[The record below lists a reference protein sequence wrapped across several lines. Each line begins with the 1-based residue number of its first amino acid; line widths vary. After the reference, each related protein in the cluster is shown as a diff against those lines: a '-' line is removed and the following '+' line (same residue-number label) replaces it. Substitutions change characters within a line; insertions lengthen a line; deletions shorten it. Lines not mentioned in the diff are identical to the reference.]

1 MMWLVDLSIRRAVFA
16 VMIIASLVGLGYMS
30 MGRLGV
36 DLFPDVEFPY
46 VNVTATLDG
55 ASPETVESEITD
67 ILEEYINTI
76 DGIETLQSFSS
87 EGRSQILI
95 EFDLRSDAREKVQD
109 VRDKV
114 QLARAELPPDM
125 DPPIVDKVDPD
136 AAPIISVMIAGDLPI
151 ADLTAFADDVAKE
164 RLQRIDGVGSVSMV
178 GGRERDVRIWL
189 DNERLRAFGVTADDV
204 RQAIQSEHAEL
215 PGGRLENA
223 AGTKEFGVKTVA
235 EVASA
240 DGFAELPVAYRE
252 NGVTIRISD
261 IARVEDGLEDE
272 RSAALLNGRR
282 GISLDIRKQSGR
294 NTVEVARNV
303 KEATERLRKIAPA
316 GVTVIATRD
325 VSKFIESSIE
335 DVTHDVAIAIGLVIA
350 VTFTFL
356 LNVRATLT
364 VAAAIPTSL
373 VATFFGFYLLGF
385 TINVLTLLALTV
397 AIGLLVDD
405 AIVVV
410 EAIMKELE
418 EGKPPLQAAREG
430 TRKVGLAVF
439 AGTAAT
445 LAVFVPI
452 AFMDGIVGRFF
463 YQYGLA
469 IVFSVSVSLLV
480 ALTLTPMLASRF
492 LRSGRVFFV
501 FRPLDAFWDG
511 VERVY
516 ASIVTLAVRFRLIV
530 MLIAV
535 SSVFGGAWYAAQV
548 PSGFTSRADR
558 SEFQG
563 SIELPLGT
571 GIAAALRTAQE
582 ADQGLRKIDHIEDV
596 FLSIGSGSQTDV
608 HIIELYASLTPKQER
623 SKGQFEIMDE
633 AREAIRGAAPDAV
646 KVSVLEVPW
655 VSGTTSGSSD
665 LDLLLKGSDLVSLS
679 QYADRLVRE
688 MRSRSAFADVRTSF
702 ESGRPEA
709 QILFDRR
716 RAGDQGVSARSLAS
730 TARIALGGVDVG
742 TFEEDGKRYDIRL
755 RLEEDQRESVRDF
768 DRIQVRG
775 ADGRLV
781 DIGAVSQV
789 QFASG
794 PSQIDRSDRARK
806 ISVLGSSA
814 TGVSLGEAT
823 DELLAVLDAHPP
835 PQGIVYSMGGM
846 AERMQETA
854 GAIGFA
860 LALALLALYMVL
872 ASQFNSFVQ
881 PLVIMVTAPLSF
893 SGAFAG
899 LYYFGLES
907 SLFAQI
913 GLIGLMGIVMKN
925 GILLV
930 DRANQLT
937 EDGMSPRAAIL
948 QACPERLR
956 PVLMTAFSAIFGMMP
971 VAFATSDGAEWRNA
985 LGALLIGGLTSSTL
999 LTLIVVPA
1007 FFMMLSDVA
1016 SILAR
1021 LRSRL
1026 LWPFNRLNRKD
1037 GEDSQMT
1044 AFATGDE
1051 EHVPTA
1057 SHT

>member
-1 MMWLVDLSIRRAVFA
+1 MMWLVDISIRRAVFA
-16 VMIIASLVGLGYMS
+16 VMLIASLVGLGLMS

-55 ASPETVESEITD
+55 ASAETMESEVTD

-87 EGRSQILI
+87 EGRAQILI
-95 EFDLRSDAREKVQD
+95 EFNLSSNAREKVQD

-114 QLARAELPPDM
+114 QVALAELPADM

-151 ADLTAFADDVAKE
+151 AELTAFADDVAKE
-164 RLQRIDGVGSVSMV
+164 RLQRLDGVGAVKLV
-178 GGRERDVRIWL
+178 GGRERAVRIWL

-204 RQAIQSEHAEL
+204 RRAIQSEHAKL
-215 PGGRLENA
+215 PGGRMETDA
-223 AGTKEFGVKTVA
+223 RTREFGVKTVA
-235 EVASA
+235 EVTLAN
-240 DGFAELPVAYRE
+240 GFADLPVAYRE

-261 IARVEDGLEDE
+261 VARVEDGLEDE
-272 RSAALLNGRR
+272 RSAAFLNGRR
-282 GISLDIRKQSGR
+282 GISLDIRKQSGQ
-294 NTVEVARNV
+294 NTVEVSHKV
-303 KEATERLRKIAPA
+303 KAAAEDLRALAPA
-316 GVTVIATRD
+316 GVTIVATRD

-335 DVTHDVAIAIGLVIA
+335 DVTHDVVIAIGLVVA
-350 VTFTFL
+350 VTFVFL
-356 LNVRATLT
+356 LNFRATII
-364 VAAAIPTSL
+364 VALAIPTSL

-385 TINVLTLLALTV
+385 SINVLTLLALTV

-405 AIVVV
+405 AIVVI

-418 EGKPPLQAAREG
+418 EGKPPLEAALDG
-430 TRKVGLAVF
+430 TRKVGLAVV

-463 YQYGLA
+463 FQYGLT

-480 ALTLTPMLASRF
+480 ALTLTPMLASRI
-492 LRSGRVFFV
+492 LTSSGVSPV
-501 FRPLDAFWDG
+501 FRPLEAFWDSTD
-511 VERVY
+511 RAY
-516 ASIVTLAVRFRLIV
+516 AGLVKLAVRFRIV
-530 MLIAV
+530 VILIACA
-535 SSVFGGAWYAAQV
+535 SVFAGAWYAARV

-571 GIAAALRTAQE
+571 GVVSALDAAQKIDAE
-582 ADQGLRKIDHIEDV
+582 LRKIEHVEEV
-596 FLSIGSGSQTDV
+596 FVSIGAGAQADARV
-608 HIIELYASLTPKQER
+608 IDLYASLTPKQER
-623 SKGQFEIMDE
+623 QTGQFEIMDQ
-633 AREAIRGAAPDAV
+633 ARKAIRIASPEAV
-646 KVSVLEVPW
+646 KISVLEVPW

-665 LDLLLKGSDLVSLS
+665 IDLLLKGSDLNSLA
-679 QYADRLVRE
+679 QYGDHLVRE
-688 MRSRSAFADVRTSF
+688 MRARPDFADVRTSF

-709 QILFDRR
+709 QILFDRT
-716 RAGDQGVSARSLAS
+716 RAGDQGVSARALAD
-730 TARIALGGVDVG
+730 TARIALGGLDAG
-742 TFEEDGKRYDIRL
+742 TFEEGGKRYDVRL

-781 DIGAVSQV
+781 DIGAVSRV
-789 QFASG
+789 EFASG

-806 ISVLGSSA
+806 ISVLASSA

-823 DELLAVLDAHPP
+823 TTLIKVLEVNPP
-835 PQGIVYSMGGM
+835 PAGITYSVGGM
-846 AERMQETA
+846 SERMQETA

-860 LALALLALYMVL
+860 LLLALLALYMVL

-881 PLVIMVTAPLSF
+881 PLLIMVTAPLSF

-930 DRANQLT
+930 DRANQLIAEGMT
-937 EDGMSPRAAIL
+937 ERNAIL

-956 PVLMTAFSAIFGMMP
+956 PVLMTAFSAIFGMVP
-971 VAFATSDGAEWRNA
+971 VALATSDGAEWRNA
-985 LGALLIGGLTSSTL
+985 LGALLIGGLTSSTI
-999 LTLIVVPA
+999 LTLVVIPA
-1007 FFMMLSDVA
+1007 VFMIPSDVA
-1016 SILAR
+1016 NVVRKLTRLFLWPLTR
-1021 LRSRL
+1021 LRR
-1026 LWPFNRLNRKD
+1026 
-1037 GEDSQMT
+1037 GEDAARSAALT
-1044 AFATGDE
+1044 GGATED
-1051 EHVPTA
+1051 VI
-1057 SHT
+1057 

>member
-1 MMWLVDLSIRRAVFA
+1 MMSLVDISIRRAVFA
-16 VMIIASLVGLGYMS
+16 VMLIASLVGLGFMS

-55 ASPETVESEITD
+55 ASAETMESEVTD

-87 EGRSQILI
+87 EGRAQILI
-95 EFDLRSDAREKVQD
+95 EFNLSSNAREKVQD

-114 QLARAELPPDM
+114 QVALAELPPDM

-151 ADLTAFADDVAKE
+151 AELTAFADDVAKE
-164 RLQRIDGVGSVSMV
+164 RLQRLDGVGAVKLV
-178 GGRERDVRIWL
+178 GGRERAVRIWL

-204 RQAIQSEHAEL
+204 RRAIQSEHAKL
-215 PGGRLENA
+215 PGGRMETA
-223 AGTKEFGVKTVA
+223 ARTREFGVKTVA
-235 EVASA
+235 EVTRAN
-240 DGFAELPVAYRE
+240 GFADLPVAYRE

-261 IARVEDGLEDE
+261 VARVEDGLEDE
-272 RSAALLNGRR
+272 RSAAFLNGRR
-282 GISLDIRKQSGR
+282 GISLDIRKQSGQ
-294 NTVEVARNV
+294 NTVEVAHQV
-303 KEATERLRKIAPA
+303 KAATEGLRALAPA
-316 GVTVIATRD
+316 GVTIVATRD

-335 DVTHDVAIAIGLVIA
+335 DVTHDVVIAIGLVVA
-350 VTFTFL
+350 VTFVFL
-356 LNVRATLT
+356 LNFRATII
-364 VAAAIPTSL
+364 VALAIPTSL

-385 TINVLTLLALTV
+385 SINVLTLLALTV

-405 AIVVV
+405 AIVVI

-418 EGKPPLQAAREG
+418 EGKPPLEAALDG
-430 TRKVGLAVF
+430 TRKVGLAVV

-463 YQYGLA
+463 YQYGLT

-480 ALTLTPMLASRF
+480 ALTLTPMLASRI
-492 LRSGRVFFV
+492 LTSSGVSPV
-501 FRPLDAFWDG
+501 FRPLEAFWDSTD
-511 VERVY
+511 RAY
-516 ASIVTLAVRFRLIV
+516 AGLVKLAVRFRIV
-530 MLIAV
+530 VIIIAFA
-535 SSVFGGAWYAAQV
+535 SVVAGAWYAARV

-571 GIAAALRTAQE
+571 GVVSALDAAQKIDAE
-582 ADQGLRKIDHIEDV
+582 LRKIEHVEEV
-596 FLSIGSGSQTDV
+596 FVSIGAGAQAEARVID
-608 HIIELYASLTPKQER
+608 LYASLTPKQER
-623 SKGQFEIMDE
+623 QTGQFEIMDQ
-633 AREAIRGAAPDAV
+633 ARKAIRIASPEAV
-646 KVSVLEVPW
+646 KISVLEVPW

-665 LDLLLKGSDLVSLS
+665 IDLLLKGSDLNSLA
-679 QYADRLVRE
+679 QYGDHLVRE
-688 MRSRSAFADVRTSF
+688 MRARPDFADVRTSF

-709 QILFDRR
+709 QILFDRT
-716 RAGDQGVSARSLAS
+716 RAGDQSVSARALAD
-730 TARIALGGVDVG
+730 TARIALGGLDAG
-742 TFEEDGKRYDIRL
+742 TFEEGGKRYDVRL

-781 DIGAVSQV
+781 DIGAVSRV
-789 QFASG
+789 EFASG
-794 PSQIDRSDRARK
+794 PSKIDRSDRARK
-806 ISVLGSSA
+806 ISVLASSA

-823 DELLAVLDAHPP
+823 STLIEVLEANPP
-835 PQGIVYSMGGM
+835 PAGITYSVGGM
-846 AERMQETA
+846 SERMQETA

-860 LALALLALYMVL
+860 LLLALLALYMVL

-881 PLVIMVTAPLSF
+881 PLLIMVTAPLSF

-930 DRANQLT
+930 DRANQLIAEGMT
-937 EDGMSPRAAIL
+937 ERDAIL

-956 PVLMTAFSAIFGMMP
+956 PVLMTAFSAIFGMVP
-971 VAFATSDGAEWRNA
+971 VALATSDGAEWRNA
-985 LGALLIGGLTSSTL
+985 LGALLIGGLTSSTI
-999 LTLIVVPA
+999 LTLVVIPA
-1007 FFMMLSDVA
+1007 VFMIPSDVA
-1016 SILAR
+1016 GFVRKIVR
-1021 LRSRL
+1021 LV
-1026 LWPFNRLNRKD
+1026 LWPFTRLRR
-1037 GEDSQMT
+1037 GEDVVR
-1044 AFATGDE
+1044 AAA
-1051 EHVPTA
+1051 VARRA
-1057 SHT
+1057 SEDAI

>member
-1 MMWLVDLSIRRAVFA
+1 MMSLVDISIRRAVFA
-16 VMIIASLVGLGYMS
+16 VMLIASLVGLGFMS

-55 ASPETVESEITD
+55 ASAETMESEVTD

-87 EGRSQILI
+87 EGRAQILI
-95 EFDLRSDAREKVQD
+95 EFNLSSNAREKVQD

-114 QLARAELPPDM
+114 QVALAELPPDM

-151 ADLTAFADDVAKE
+151 AELTAFADDVAKE
-164 RLQRIDGVGSVSMV
+164 RLQRLDGVGAVKLV
-178 GGRERDVRIWL
+178 GGRERAVRIWL

-204 RQAIQSEHAEL
+204 RRAIQSEHAEL
-215 PGGRLENA
+215 PGGRLETA
-223 AGTKEFGVKTVA
+223 ARTREFGVKTVA
-235 EVASA
+235 EVTRAN
-240 DGFAELPVAYRE
+240 GFADLPVAYRE

-261 IARVEDGLEDE
+261 VARVEDGLEDE
-272 RSAALLNGRR
+272 RSAAFLNGRR
-282 GISLDIRKQSGR
+282 GISLDIRKQSGQ
-294 NTVEVARNV
+294 NTVEVAHQV
-303 KEATERLRKIAPA
+303 KAATEGLRALAPA
-316 GVTVIATRD
+316 GVTIVATRD

-335 DVTHDVAIAIGLVIA
+335 DVTHDVVIAIGLVVA
-350 VTFTFL
+350 VTFVFL
-356 LNVRATLT
+356 LNFRATII
-364 VAAAIPTSL
+364 VALAIPTSL

-385 TINVLTLLALTV
+385 SINVLTLLALTV

-405 AIVVV
+405 AIVVI

-418 EGKPPLQAAREG
+418 EGKPPLEAALDG
-430 TRKVGLAVF
+430 TRKVGLAVV

-463 YQYGLA
+463 YQYGLT

-480 ALTLTPMLASRF
+480 ALTLTPMLASRI
-492 LRSGRVFFV
+492 LTSSGVSPV
-501 FRPLDAFWDG
+501 FRPLEAFWDSTD
-511 VERVY
+511 RAY
-516 ASIVTLAVRFRLIV
+516 AGLVKLAVRFRIV
-530 MLIAV
+530 VIIIAFA
-535 SSVFGGAWYAAQV
+535 SVVAGAWYAARV

-571 GIAAALRTAQE
+571 GVVSALDAAQKIDAE
-582 ADQGLRKIDHIEDV
+582 LRKIEHVEEV
-596 FLSIGSGSQTDV
+596 FVSIGAGAQAEARVID
-608 HIIELYASLTPKQER
+608 LYASLTPKQER
-623 SKGQFEIMDE
+623 QTGQFEIMDQ
-633 AREAIRGAAPDAV
+633 ARKAIRIASPEAV
-646 KVSVLEVPW
+646 KISVLEVPW

-665 LDLLLKGSDLVSLS
+665 IDLLLKGSDLNSLA
-679 QYADRLVRE
+679 QYGEHLVRE
-688 MRSRSAFADVRTSF
+688 MRARPDFSDVRTSF

-709 QILFDRR
+709 QILFDRT
-716 RAGDQGVSARSLAS
+716 RAGDQGVSARALAD
-730 TARIALGGVDVG
+730 TARIALGGLDAG
-742 TFEEDGKRYDIRL
+742 TFEEGGKRYDVRL

-781 DIGAVSQV
+781 DIGAVSRV
-789 QFASG
+789 EFASG
-794 PSQIDRSDRARK
+794 PSKIDRSDRARK
-806 ISVLGSSA
+806 ISVLASSA

-823 DELLAVLDAHPP
+823 STLIEVLEANPP
-835 PQGIVYSMGGM
+835 PAGITYSVGGM
-846 AERMQETA
+846 SERMQETA

-860 LALALLALYMVL
+860 LLLALLALYMVL

-881 PLVIMVTAPLSF
+881 PLLIMVTAPLSF

-899 LYYFGLES
+899 LYYFGMES

-930 DRANQLT
+930 DRANQLIAEGMT
-937 EDGMSPRAAIL
+937 ERDAIL

-956 PVLMTAFSAIFGMMP
+956 PVLMTAFSAIFGMVP
-971 VAFATSDGAEWRNA
+971 VALATSDGAEWRNA
-985 LGALLIGGLTSSTL
+985 LGALLIGGLTSSTI
-999 LTLIVVPA
+999 LTLVVIPA
-1007 FFMMLSDVA
+1007 VFMIPSDVA
-1016 SILAR
+1016 GFVRKIVR
-1021 LRSRL
+1021 LV
-1026 LWPFNRLNRKD
+1026 LWPFTRLRR
-1037 GEDSQMT
+1037 GEDVVR
-1044 AFATGDE
+1044 AAA
-1051 EHVPTA
+1051 VARRA
-1057 SHT
+1057 SEDAI

>member
-1 MMWLVDLSIRRAVFA
+1 MMSLVDISIRRAVFA
-16 VMIIASLVGLGYMS
+16 VMLIASLVGLGFMS

-55 ASPETVESEITD
+55 ASAETMESEVTD

-87 EGRSQILI
+87 EGRAQILI
-95 EFDLRSDAREKVQD
+95 EFNLSSNAREKVQD

-114 QLARAELPPDM
+114 QVALAELPPDM

-151 ADLTAFADDVAKE
+151 AELTAFADDVAKE
-164 RLQRIDGVGSVSMV
+164 RLQRLDGVGAVKLV
-178 GGRERDVRIWL
+178 GGRERAVRIWL

-204 RQAIQSEHAEL
+204 RRAIQSEHAEL
-215 PGGRLENA
+215 PGGRLETA
-223 AGTKEFGVKTVA
+223 ARTREFGVKTVA
-235 EVASA
+235 EVTRAN
-240 DGFAELPVAYRE
+240 GFADLPVAYRE

-261 IARVEDGLEDE
+261 VARVEDGLEDE
-272 RSAALLNGRR
+272 RSAAFLNGRR
-282 GISLDIRKQSGR
+282 GISLDIRKQSGQ
-294 NTVEVARNV
+294 NTVEVAHQV
-303 KEATERLRKIAPA
+303 KAATEGLRALAPA
-316 GVTVIATRD
+316 GVTIVATRD

-335 DVTHDVAIAIGLVIA
+335 DVTHDVVIAIGLVVA
-350 VTFTFL
+350 VTFVFL
-356 LNVRATLT
+356 LNFRATII
-364 VAAAIPTSL
+364 VALAIPTSL

-385 TINVLTLLALTV
+385 SINVLTLLALTV

-405 AIVVV
+405 AIVVI

-418 EGKPPLQAAREG
+418 EGKPPLEAALDG
-430 TRKVGLAVF
+430 TRKVGLAVV

-463 YQYGLA
+463 YQYGLT

-480 ALTLTPMLASRF
+480 ALTLTPMLASRI
-492 LRSGRVFFV
+492 LTSSGVSPV
-501 FRPLDAFWDG
+501 FRPLEAFWDSTD
-511 VERVY
+511 RAY
-516 ASIVTLAVRFRLIV
+516 AGLVKLAVRFRIV
-530 MLIAV
+530 VIIIAFA
-535 SSVFGGAWYAAQV
+535 SVVAGAWYAARV

-571 GIAAALRTAQE
+571 GVVSALDAAQKIDAE
-582 ADQGLRKIDHIEDV
+582 LRKIEHVEEV
-596 FLSIGSGSQTDV
+596 FVSIGAGAQAEARVID
-608 HIIELYASLTPKQER
+608 LYASLTPKQER
-623 SKGQFEIMDE
+623 QTGQFEIMDQ
-633 AREAIRGAAPDAV
+633 ARKAIRIASPEAV
-646 KVSVLEVPW
+646 KISVLEVPW

-665 LDLLLKGSDLVSLS
+665 IDLLLKGSDLNSLA
-679 QYADRLVRE
+679 QYGDHLVRE
-688 MRSRSAFADVRTSF
+688 MRARPDFSDVRTSF

-709 QILFDRR
+709 QILFDRT
-716 RAGDQGVSARSLAS
+716 RAGDQGVSARALAD
-730 TARIALGGVDVG
+730 TARIALGGLDAG
-742 TFEEDGKRYDIRL
+742 TFEEGGKRYDVRL

-781 DIGAVSQV
+781 DIGAVSRV
-789 QFASG
+789 EFASG
-794 PSQIDRSDRARK
+794 PSKIDRSDRARK
-806 ISVLGSSA
+806 ISVLASSA

-823 DELLAVLDAHPP
+823 STLIEVLEANPP
-835 PQGIVYSMGGM
+835 PAGITYSVGGM
-846 AERMQETA
+846 SERMQETA

-860 LALALLALYMVL
+860 LLLALLALYMVL

-881 PLVIMVTAPLSF
+881 PLLIMVTAPLSF

-899 LYYFGLES
+899 LYYFGMES

-930 DRANQLT
+930 DRANQLIAEGMT
-937 EDGMSPRAAIL
+937 ERDAIL

-956 PVLMTAFSAIFGMMP
+956 PVLMTAFSAIFGMVP
-971 VAFATSDGAEWRNA
+971 VALATSDGAEWRNA
-985 LGALLIGGLTSSTL
+985 LGALLIGGLTSSTI
-999 LTLIVVPA
+999 LTLVVIPA
-1007 FFMMLSDVA
+1007 VFMIPSDVA
-1016 SILAR
+1016 GFVRKLVR
-1021 LRSRL
+1021 LV
-1026 LWPFNRLNRKD
+1026 LWPFTRLRRD
-1037 GEDSQMT
+1037 EDVVRS
-1044 AFATGDE
+1044 AA
-1051 EHVPTA
+1051 VARRA
-1057 SHT
+1057 SEDAI

>member
-1 MMWLVDLSIRRAVFA
+1 MMSLVDISIRRAVFA
-16 VMIIASLVGLGYMS
+16 VMLIASLVGLGFMS

-46 VNVTATLDG
+46 VNVTATLEG
-55 ASPETVESEITD
+55 ASAETMESEVTD

-87 EGRSQILI
+87 EGRAQILI
-95 EFDLRSDAREKVQD
+95 EFNLSSNAREKVQD

-114 QLARAELPPDM
+114 QVALAELPPDM

-136 AAPIISVMIAGDLPI
+136 AAPIISVMIAGDVPI
-151 ADLTAFADDVAKE
+151 AELTAFADDVAKE
-164 RLQRIDGVGSVSMV
+164 RLQRLDGVGAVKLV
-178 GGRERDVRIWL
+178 GGRERAVRIWL

-204 RQAIQSEHAEL
+204 RRAIQSEHAEL
-215 PGGRLENA
+215 PGGRLETA
-223 AGTKEFGVKTVA
+223 ARTREFGVKTVA
-235 EVASA
+235 EVTRAN
-240 DGFAELPVAYRE
+240 GFADLPVAYRE

-261 IARVEDGLEDE
+261 VARVEDGLEDE
-272 RSAALLNGRR
+272 RSAAFLNGRR
-282 GISLDIRKQSGR
+282 GISLDIRKQSGQ
-294 NTVEVARNV
+294 NTVEVAHQV
-303 KEATERLRKIAPA
+303 KAATEGLRALAPA
-316 GVTVIATRD
+316 GMTIVATRD

-335 DVTHDVAIAIGLVIA
+335 DVTHDVVIAIGLVVA
-350 VTFTFL
+350 VTFIFL
-356 LNVRATLT
+356 LNFRATII
-364 VAAAIPTSL
+364 VALAIPTSL

-385 TINVLTLLALTV
+385 SINVLTLLALTV

-405 AIVVV
+405 AIVVI

-418 EGKPPLQAAREG
+418 QGKPPLEAALDG
-430 TRKVGLAVF
+430 TRKVGLAVV

-463 YQYGLA
+463 FQYGLT

-480 ALTLTPMLASRF
+480 ALTLTPMLASRI
-492 LRSGRVFFV
+492 LTSSGVSPV
-501 FRPLDAFWDG
+501 FRPLEAFWDSTD
-511 VERVY
+511 RAY
-516 ASIVTLAVRFRLIV
+516 AGLVKLAVRFRIAV
-530 MLIAV
+530 ILIAFA
-535 SSVFGGAWYAAQV
+535 SVFAGAWYAARV

-571 GIAAALRTAQE
+571 GVVSALDAAQKIDAE
-582 ADQGLRKIDHIEDV
+582 LRKIEHIEEV
-596 FLSIGSGSQTDV
+596 FVSIGAGAQAEARVID
-608 HIIELYASLTPKQER
+608 LYASLTPKQER
-623 SKGQFEIMDE
+623 QTGQFEIMDQ
-633 AREAIRGAAPDAV
+633 ARKAIRIASPEAV
-646 KVSVLEVPW
+646 KISVLEVPW

-665 LDLLLKGSDLVSLS
+665 IDLLLKGSDLNSLA
-679 QYADRLVRE
+679 QYGDHLVRE
-688 MRSRSAFADVRTSF
+688 MRARPDFSDVRTSF

-709 QILFDRR
+709 QILFDRT
-716 RAGDQGVSARSLAS
+716 RAGDQGVSARALAD
-730 TARIALGGVDVG
+730 TARIALGGLDAG
-742 TFEEDGKRYDIRL
+742 TFEEGGKRYDVRL

-781 DIGAVSQV
+781 DIGAVSRV
-789 QFASG
+789 EFASG
-794 PSQIDRSDRARK
+794 PSKIDRSDRARK
-806 ISVLGSSA
+806 LSVLASSA

-823 DELLAVLDAHPP
+823 STLIEVLEANPP
-835 PQGIVYSMGGM
+835 PAGVTYSVGGM
-846 AERMQETA
+846 SERMQETA

-860 LALALLALYMVL
+860 LLLALLALYMVL

-881 PLVIMVTAPLSF
+881 PLLIMVTAPLSF

-930 DRANQLT
+930 DRANQLIAEGAT
-937 EDGMSPRAAIL
+937 EREAIL

-956 PVLMTAFSAIFGMMP
+956 PVLMTAFSAIFGMVP
-971 VAFATSDGAEWRNA
+971 VALATSDGAEWRNA
-985 LGALLIGGLTSSTL
+985 LGALLIGGLTSSTI
-999 LTLIVVPA
+999 LTLAVIPA
-1007 FFMMLSDVA
+1007 VFMIPSDVHRFTRNLKRW
-1016 SILAR
+1016 SIILYAR
-1021 LRSRL
+1021 LKRHDVTKRTKSL
-1026 LWPFNRLNRKD
+1026 TS
-1037 GEDSQMT
+1037 GAVEDVS
-1044 AFATGDE
+1044 
-1051 EHVPTA
+1051 
-1057 SHT
+1057 

>member
-1 MMWLVDLSIRRAVFA
+1 MWLVDISIRRAVFA
-16 VMIIASLVGLGYMS
+16 VMLIASLVGLGLMS

-55 ASPETVESEITD
+55 ASAETMESEVTD

-87 EGRSQILI
+87 EGRAQILI
-95 EFDLRSDAREKVQD
+95 EFNLSSNAREKVQD

-114 QLARAELPPDM
+114 QVALAELPPDM

-151 ADLTAFADDVAKE
+151 AELTAFADDVAKE
-164 RLQRIDGVGSVSMV
+164 RLQRLDGVGAVKLV
-178 GGRERDVRIWL
+178 GGRERAVRIWL

-204 RQAIQSEHAEL
+204 RRAIQSEHAKL
-215 PGGRLENA
+215 PGGRMETDA
-223 AGTKEFGVKTVA
+223 RMREFGVKTVA
-235 EVASA
+235 EVTRAN
-240 DGFAELPVAYRE
+240 GFADLPVAYRE

-261 IARVEDGLEDE
+261 VARVEDGLEDE
-272 RSAALLNGRR
+272 RSAAFLNGRR
-282 GISLDIRKQSGR
+282 GISLDIRKQSGQ
-294 NTVEVARNV
+294 NTVEVAHKV
-303 KEATERLRKIAPA
+303 KAAAEDLRALAPA
-316 GVTVIATRD
+316 GVTIVATRD

-335 DVTHDVAIAIGLVIA
+335 DVTHDVVIAIGLVVA
-350 VTFTFL
+350 VTFVFL
-356 LNVRATLT
+356 LNFRATII
-364 VAAAIPTSL
+364 VALAIPTSL

-385 TINVLTLLALTV
+385 SINVLTLLALTV

-405 AIVVV
+405 AIVVI

-418 EGKPPLQAAREG
+418 EGKPPLEAALDG
-430 TRKVGLAVF
+430 TRKVGLAVV

-463 YQYGLA
+463 FQYGLT

-480 ALTLTPMLASRF
+480 ALTLTPMLASRI
-492 LRSGRVFFV
+492 LTSSGVSPV
-501 FRPLDAFWDG
+501 FRPLEAFWDATDLA
-511 VERVY
+511 Y
-516 ASIVTLAVRFRLIV
+516 ASLVKLAVRFRIV
-530 MLIAV
+530 VILIACA
-535 SSVFGGAWYAAQV
+535 SVFAGAWYAARV

-571 GIAAALRTAQE
+571 GVVSALDAAQKIDAE
-582 ADQGLRKIDHIEDV
+582 LRKIEHVEEV
-596 FLSIGSGSQTDV
+596 FVSIGAGAQAEARVID
-608 HIIELYASLTPKQER
+608 LYASLTPKQER
-623 SKGQFEIMDE
+623 QTGQFEIMDQ
-633 AREAIRGAAPDAV
+633 ARKAIRIASPEAV
-646 KVSVLEVPW
+646 KISVLEVPW

-665 LDLLLKGSDLVSLS
+665 IDLLLKGSDLNSLA
-679 QYADRLVRE
+679 QYGDHLVRE
-688 MRSRSAFADVRTSF
+688 MRARPDFADVRTSF

-709 QILFDRR
+709 QILFDRT
-716 RAGDQGVSARSLAS
+716 RAGDQSVSARALAD
-730 TARIALGGVDVG
+730 TARIALGGLDAG
-742 TFEEDGKRYDIRL
+742 TFEEGGKRYDVRL

-781 DIGAVSQV
+781 DIGAVSRV
-789 QFASG
+789 EFASG

-806 ISVLGSSA
+806 ISVLASSA

-823 DELLAVLDAHPP
+823 TTLIEVLEANPP
-835 PQGIVYSMGGM
+835 PAGITYSVGGM
-846 AERMQETA
+846 SERMQETA

-860 LALALLALYMVL
+860 LLLALLALYMVL

-881 PLVIMVTAPLSF
+881 PLLIMVTAPLSF

-930 DRANQLT
+930 DRANQLIAEGMT
-937 EDGMSPRAAIL
+937 ERDAIL

-956 PVLMTAFSAIFGMMP
+956 PVLMTAISAIFGMVP
-971 VAFATSDGAEWRNA
+971 VALATSDGAEWRNA
-985 LGALLIGGLTSSTL
+985 LGALLIGGLTSSTI
-999 LTLIVVPA
+999 LTLVVIPA
-1007 FFMMLSDVA
+1007 VFMIPSDVTNVVRN
-1016 SILAR
+1016 LTRLFLWPLTR
-1021 LRSRL
+1021 LRR
-1026 LWPFNRLNRKD
+1026 
-1037 GEDSQMT
+1037 GEDT
-1044 AFATGDE
+1044 ARSAALTGGATED
-1051 EHVPTA
+1051 VI
-1057 SHT
+1057 

>member
-1 MMWLVDLSIRRAVFA
+1 MMSLVDISIRRAVFA
-16 VMIIASLVGLGYMS
+16 VMLIASLVGLGFMS

-55 ASPETVESEITD
+55 ASAETMESEVTD

-87 EGRSQILI
+87 EGRAQILI
-95 EFDLRSDAREKVQD
+95 EFNLSSNAREKVQD

-114 QLARAELPPDM
+114 QVALAELPPDM

-151 ADLTAFADDVAKE
+151 AELTAFADDVAKE
-164 RLQRIDGVGSVSMV
+164 RLQRLDGVGAVKLV
-178 GGRERDVRIWL
+178 GGRERAVRIWL

-204 RQAIQSEHAEL
+204 RRAIQSEHAEL
-215 PGGRLENA
+215 PGGRLETA
-223 AGTKEFGVKTVA
+223 ARTREFGVKTVA
-235 EVASA
+235 EVTRAN
-240 DGFAELPVAYRE
+240 GFADLPVAYRE

-261 IARVEDGLEDE
+261 VARVEDGLEDE
-272 RSAALLNGRR
+272 RSAAFLNGRR
-282 GISLDIRKQSGR
+282 GISLDIRKQSGQ
-294 NTVEVARNV
+294 NTVEVAHQV
-303 KEATERLRKIAPA
+303 KAATEGLRALAPA
-316 GVTVIATRD
+316 GVTIVATRD

-335 DVTHDVAIAIGLVIA
+335 DVTHDVVIAIGLVVA
-350 VTFTFL
+350 VTFVFL
-356 LNVRATLT
+356 LNFRATII
-364 VAAAIPTSL
+364 VALAIPTSL

-385 TINVLTLLALTV
+385 SINVLTLLALTV

-405 AIVVV
+405 AIVVI

-418 EGKPPLQAAREG
+418 EGKPPLEAALDG
-430 TRKVGLAVF
+430 TRKVGLAVV

-463 YQYGLA
+463 YQYGLT

-480 ALTLTPMLASRF
+480 ALTLTPMLASRI
-492 LRSGRVFFV
+492 LTSSGVSPV
-501 FRPLDAFWDG
+501 FRPLEAFWDSTD
-511 VERVY
+511 RAY
-516 ASIVTLAVRFRLIV
+516 AGLVKLAVRFRIV
-530 MLIAV
+530 VIIIAFA
-535 SSVFGGAWYAAQV
+535 SVVAGAWYAARV

-571 GIAAALRTAQE
+571 GVVSALDAAQKIDAE
-582 ADQGLRKIDHIEDV
+582 LRKIEHVEEV
-596 FLSIGSGSQTDV
+596 FVSIGAGAQAEARVID
-608 HIIELYASLTPKQER
+608 LYASLTPKQER
-623 SKGQFEIMDE
+623 QTGQFEIMDQ
-633 AREAIRGAAPDAV
+633 ARKAIRIASPEAV
-646 KVSVLEVPW
+646 KISVLEVPW

-665 LDLLLKGSDLVSLS
+665 IDLLLKGSDLNSLA
-679 QYADRLVRE
+679 QYGEHLVRE
-688 MRSRSAFADVRTSF
+688 MRARPDFSDVRTSF

-709 QILFDRR
+709 QILFDRT
-716 RAGDQGVSARSLAS
+716 RAGDQGVSARALAD
-730 TARIALGGVDVG
+730 TARIALGGLDAG
-742 TFEEDGKRYDIRL
+742 TFEEGGKRYDVRL

-781 DIGAVSQV
+781 DIGAVSRV
-789 QFASG
+789 EFASG
-794 PSQIDRSDRARK
+794 PSKIDRSDRARK
-806 ISVLGSSA
+806 ISVLASSA

-823 DELLAVLDAHPP
+823 STLIEVLEANPP
-835 PQGIVYSMGGM
+835 PAGITYSVGGM
-846 AERMQETA
+846 SERMQETA

-860 LALALLALYMVL
+860 LLLALLALYMVL

-881 PLVIMVTAPLSF
+881 PLLIMVTAPLSF

-899 LYYFGLES
+899 LYYFGMES

-930 DRANQLT
+930 DRANQLIAEGMT
-937 EDGMSPRAAIL
+937 ERDAIL

-956 PVLMTAFSAIFGMMP
+956 PVLMTAFSAIFGMVP
-971 VAFATSDGAEWRNA
+971 VALATSDGAEWRNA
-985 LGALLIGGLTSSTL
+985 LGALLIGGLTSSTI
-999 LTLIVVPA
+999 LTLVVIPA
-1007 FFMMLSDVA
+1007 VFMIPSDVA
-1016 SILAR
+1016 GFVRKLIRLVLWPFAR
-1021 LRSRL
+1021 LRR
-1026 LWPFNRLNRKD
+1026 
-1037 GEDSQMT
+1037 GEDVVRS
-1044 AFATGDE
+1044 AA
-1051 EHVPTA
+1051 VARRA
-1057 SHT
+1057 SEDAI

>member
-1 MMWLVDLSIRRAVFA
+1 MMSLVDISIRRAVFA
-16 VMIIASLVGLGYMS
+16 VMLIASLVGLGFMS

-55 ASPETVESEITD
+55 ASAETMESEVTD

-87 EGRSQILI
+87 EGRAQILI
-95 EFDLRSDAREKVQD
+95 EFNLSSNAREKVQD

-114 QLARAELPPDM
+114 QVALAELPPDM

-151 ADLTAFADDVAKE
+151 AELTAFADDVAKE
-164 RLQRIDGVGSVSMV
+164 RLQRLDGVGAVKLV
-178 GGRERDVRIWL
+178 GGRERAVRIWL

-204 RQAIQSEHAEL
+204 RRAIQSEHAEL
-215 PGGRLENA
+215 PGGRLETA
-223 AGTKEFGVKTVA
+223 ARTLEFGVKTVA
-235 EVASA
+235 EVTRAN
-240 DGFAELPVAYRE
+240 GFADLPVAYRE

-261 IARVEDGLEDE
+261 VARVEDGLEDE
-272 RSAALLNGRR
+272 RSAAFLNGRR
-282 GISLDIRKQSGR
+282 GISLDIRKQSGQ
-294 NTVEVARNV
+294 NTVEVAHQV
-303 KEATERLRKIAPA
+303 KAATEGLRALAPA
-316 GVTVIATRD
+316 GVTIVATRD

-335 DVTHDVAIAIGLVIA
+335 DVTHDVVIAIGLVVA
-350 VTFTFL
+350 VTFVFL
-356 LNVRATLT
+356 LNFRATII
-364 VAAAIPTSL
+364 VALAIPTSL

-385 TINVLTLLALTV
+385 SINVLTLLALTV

-405 AIVVV
+405 AIVVI

-418 EGKPPLQAAREG
+418 EGKPPLEAALDG
-430 TRKVGLAVF
+430 TRKVGLAVV

-463 YQYGLA
+463 YQYGLT

-480 ALTLTPMLASRF
+480 ALTLTPMLASRI
-492 LRSGRVFFV
+492 LTSSGVSPV
-501 FRPLDAFWDG
+501 FRPLEAFWDSTD
-511 VERVY
+511 RAY
-516 ASIVTLAVRFRLIV
+516 AGLVKLAVRFRIV
-530 MLIAV
+530 VIIIAFA
-535 SSVFGGAWYAAQV
+535 SVVAGAWYAARV

-571 GIAAALRTAQE
+571 GVVSALDAAQKIDAE
-582 ADQGLRKIDHIEDV
+582 LRKIEHVEEV
-596 FLSIGSGSQTDV
+596 FVSIGAGAQAEARVID
-608 HIIELYASLTPKQER
+608 LYASLTPKQER
-623 SKGQFEIMDE
+623 QTGQFEIMDQ
-633 AREAIRGAAPDAV
+633 ARKAIRIASPEAV
-646 KVSVLEVPW
+646 KISVLEVPW

-665 LDLLLKGSDLVSLS
+665 IDLLLKGSDLNSLA
-679 QYADRLVRE
+679 QYGDHLVRE
-688 MRSRSAFADVRTSF
+688 MRARPDFSDVRTSF

-709 QILFDRR
+709 QILFDRT
-716 RAGDQGVSARSLAS
+716 RAGDQGVSARALAD
-730 TARIALGGVDVG
+730 TARIALGGLDAG
-742 TFEEDGKRYDIRL
+742 TFEEGGKRYDVRL

-781 DIGAVSQV
+781 DIGAVSRV
-789 QFASG
+789 EFASG
-794 PSQIDRSDRARK
+794 PSKIDRSDRARK
-806 ISVLGSSA
+806 ISVLASSA

-823 DELLAVLDAHPP
+823 STLIEVLEANPP
-835 PQGIVYSMGGM
+835 PAGITYSVGGM
-846 AERMQETA
+846 SERMQETA

-860 LALALLALYMVL
+860 LLLALLALYMVL

-881 PLVIMVTAPLSF
+881 PLLIMVTAPLSF

-899 LYYFGLES
+899 LYYFGMES

-930 DRANQLT
+930 DRANQLIAEGMT
-937 EDGMSPRAAIL
+937 ERDAIL

-956 PVLMTAFSAIFGMMP
+956 PVLMTAFSAIFGMVP
-971 VAFATSDGAEWRNA
+971 VALATSDGAEWRNA
-985 LGALLIGGLTSSTL
+985 LGALLIGGLTSSTI
-999 LTLIVVPA
+999 LTLVVIPA
-1007 FFMMLSDVA
+1007 VFMIPSDVA
-1016 SILAR
+1016 GFVRKIVR
-1021 LRSRL
+1021 LV
-1026 LWPFNRLNRKD
+1026 LWPFTRLRR
-1037 GEDSQMT
+1037 GEDVVR
-1044 AFATGDE
+1044 AAA
-1051 EHVPTA
+1051 VARRA
-1057 SHT
+1057 SEDAI

>member
-1 MMWLVDLSIRRAVFA
+1 MMSLVDISIRRAVFA
-16 VMIIASLVGLGYMS
+16 VMLIASLVGLGFMS

-55 ASPETVESEITD
+55 ASAETMESEVTD

-87 EGRSQILI
+87 EGRAQILI
-95 EFDLRSDAREKVQD
+95 EFNLSSNAREKVQD

-114 QLARAELPPDM
+114 QVALAELPPDM

-151 ADLTAFADDVAKE
+151 AELTAFADDVAKE
-164 RLQRIDGVGSVSMV
+164 RLQRLDGVGAVKLV
-178 GGRERDVRIWL
+178 GGRERAVRIWL

-204 RQAIQSEHAEL
+204 RRAIQSEHAEL
-215 PGGRLENA
+215 PGGRLETA
-223 AGTKEFGVKTVA
+223 ARTREFGVKTVA
-235 EVASA
+235 EVTRAN
-240 DGFAELPVAYRE
+240 GFADLPVAYRE

-261 IARVEDGLEDE
+261 VARVEDGLEDE
-272 RSAALLNGRR
+272 RSAAFLNGRR
-282 GISLDIRKQSGR
+282 GISLDIRKQSGQ
-294 NTVEVARNV
+294 NTVEVAHQV
-303 KEATERLRKIAPA
+303 KAATEGLRALAPA
-316 GVTVIATRD
+316 GVTIVATRD

-335 DVTHDVAIAIGLVIA
+335 DVTHDVVIAIGLVVA
-350 VTFTFL
+350 VTFVFL
-356 LNVRATLT
+356 LNFRATII
-364 VAAAIPTSL
+364 VALAIPTSL

-385 TINVLTLLALTV
+385 SINVLTLLALTV

-405 AIVVV
+405 AIVVI

-418 EGKPPLQAAREG
+418 EGKPPLEAALDG
-430 TRKVGLAVF
+430 TRKVGLAVV

-463 YQYGLA
+463 YQYGLT

-480 ALTLTPMLASRF
+480 ALTLTPMLASRI
-492 LRSGRVFFV
+492 LTSSGVSPV
-501 FRPLDAFWDG
+501 FRPLEAFWDSTD
-511 VERVY
+511 RAY
-516 ASIVTLAVRFRLIV
+516 AGLVKLAVRFRIV
-530 MLIAV
+530 VIIIAFA
-535 SSVFGGAWYAAQV
+535 SVVAGAWYAARV

-571 GIAAALRTAQE
+571 GVVSALDAAQKIDAE
-582 ADQGLRKIDHIEDV
+582 LRKIEHVEEV
-596 FLSIGSGSQTDV
+596 FVSIGAGAQAEARVID
-608 HIIELYASLTPKQER
+608 LYASLTPKQER
-623 SKGQFEIMDE
+623 QTGQFEIMDQ
-633 AREAIRGAAPDAV
+633 ARKAIRIASPEAV
-646 KVSVLEVPW
+646 KISVLEVPW

-665 LDLLLKGSDLVSLS
+665 IDLLLKGSDLNSLA
-679 QYADRLVRE
+679 QYGDHLVRE
-688 MRSRSAFADVRTSF
+688 MRARPDFSDVRTSF

-709 QILFDRR
+709 QILFDRT
-716 RAGDQGVSARSLAS
+716 RAGDQGVSARALAD
-730 TARIALGGVDVG
+730 TARIALGGLDAG
-742 TFEEDGKRYDIRL
+742 TFEEGGKRYDVRL

-781 DIGAVSQV
+781 DIGAVSRV
-789 QFASG
+789 EFASG
-794 PSQIDRSDRARK
+794 PSKIDRSDRARK
-806 ISVLGSSA
+806 ISVLASSA

-823 DELLAVLDAHPP
+823 STLIEVLEANPP
-835 PQGIVYSMGGM
+835 PAGITYSVGGM
-846 AERMQETA
+846 SERMQETA

-860 LALALLALYMVL
+860 LLLALLALYMVL

-881 PLVIMVTAPLSF
+881 PLLIMVTAPLSF

-899 LYYFGLES
+899 LYYFGMES

-930 DRANQLT
+930 DRANQLIAEGMT
-937 EDGMSPRAAIL
+937 ERDAIL

-956 PVLMTAFSAIFGMMP
+956 PVLMTAFSAIFGMVP
-971 VAFATSDGAEWRNA
+971 VALATSDGAEWRNA
-985 LGALLIGGLTSSTL
+985 LGALLIGGLTSSTI
-999 LTLIVVPA
+999 LTLVVIPA
-1007 FFMMLSDVA
+1007 VFMIPSDVA
-1016 SILAR
+1016 GFVRKIVR
-1021 LRSRL
+1021 LV
-1026 LWPFNRLNRKD
+1026 LWPFTRLRR
-1037 GEDSQMT
+1037 GEDVVR
-1044 AFATGDE
+1044 AAA
-1051 EHVPTA
+1051 VARRA
-1057 SHT
+1057 SEDAI

>member
-1 MMWLVDLSIRRAVFA
+1 MMSLVDISIRRAVFA
-16 VMIIASLVGLGYMS
+16 VMLIASLVGLGFMS

-55 ASPETVESEITD
+55 ASAETMESEVTD

-87 EGRSQILI
+87 EGRAQILI
-95 EFDLRSDAREKVQD
+95 EFNLSSNAREKVQD

-114 QLARAELPPDM
+114 QVALAELPPDM

-151 ADLTAFADDVAKE
+151 AELTAFADDVAKE
-164 RLQRIDGVGSVSMV
+164 RLQRLDGVGAVKLV
-178 GGRERDVRIWL
+178 GGRERAVRIWL

-204 RQAIQSEHAEL
+204 RRAIQSEHAEL
-215 PGGRLENA
+215 PGGRLETA
-223 AGTKEFGVKTVA
+223 ARTREFGVKTVA
-235 EVASA
+235 EVTRAN
-240 DGFAELPVAYRE
+240 GFADLPVAYRE

-261 IARVEDGLEDE
+261 VARVEDGLEDE
-272 RSAALLNGRR
+272 RSAAFLNGRR
-282 GISLDIRKQSGR
+282 GISLDIRKQSGQ
-294 NTVEVARNV
+294 NTVEVAHQV
-303 KEATERLRKIAPA
+303 KAATEGLRALAPA
-316 GVTVIATRD
+316 GVTIVATRD

-335 DVTHDVAIAIGLVIA
+335 DVTHDVVIAIGLVVA
-350 VTFTFL
+350 VTFVFL
-356 LNVRATLT
+356 LNFRATII
-364 VAAAIPTSL
+364 VALAIPTSL

-385 TINVLTLLALTV
+385 SINVLTLLALTV

-405 AIVVV
+405 AIVVI

-418 EGKPPLQAAREG
+418 EGKPPLEAALDG
-430 TRKVGLAVF
+430 TRKVGLAVV

-463 YQYGLA
+463 YQYGLT

-480 ALTLTPMLASRF
+480 ALTLTPMLASRI
-492 LRSGRVFFV
+492 LTSSGVSPV
-501 FRPLDAFWDG
+501 FRPLEAFWDSTD
-511 VERVY
+511 RAY
-516 ASIVTLAVRFRLIV
+516 AGLVKLAVRFRIV
-530 MLIAV
+530 VIIIAFA
-535 SSVFGGAWYAAQV
+535 SVVAGAWYAARV

-571 GIAAALRTAQE
+571 GVVSALDAAQKIDAE
-582 ADQGLRKIDHIEDV
+582 LRKIEHVEEV
-596 FLSIGSGSQTDV
+596 FVSIGAGAQAEARVID
-608 HIIELYASLTPKQER
+608 LYASLTPKQER
-623 SKGQFEIMDE
+623 QTGQFEIMDQ
-633 AREAIRGAAPDAV
+633 ARKAIRIASPEAV
-646 KVSVLEVPW
+646 KISVLEVPW

-665 LDLLLKGSDLVSLS
+665 IDLLLKGSDLNSLA
-679 QYADRLVRE
+679 QYGEHLVRE
-688 MRSRSAFADVRTSF
+688 MRARPDFSDVRTSF

-709 QILFDRR
+709 QILFDRT
-716 RAGDQGVSARSLAS
+716 RAGDQGVSARALAD
-730 TARIALGGVDVG
+730 TARIALGGLDAG
-742 TFEEDGKRYDIRL
+742 TFEEGGKRYDVRL

-781 DIGAVSQV
+781 DIGAVSRV
-789 QFASG
+789 EFASG
-794 PSQIDRSDRARK
+794 PSKIDRSDRARK
-806 ISVLGSSA
+806 ISVLASSA

-823 DELLAVLDAHPP
+823 STLIEVLEANPP
-835 PQGIVYSMGGM
+835 PAGITYSVGGM
-846 AERMQETA
+846 SERMQETA

-860 LALALLALYMVL
+860 LLLALLALYMVL

-881 PLVIMVTAPLSF
+881 PLLIMVTAPLSF

-899 LYYFGLES
+899 LYYFGMES

-930 DRANQLT
+930 DRANQLIAEGMT
-937 EDGMSPRAAIL
+937 ERDAIL

-956 PVLMTAFSAIFGMMP
+956 PVLMTAFSAIFGMVP
-971 VAFATSDGAEWRNA
+971 VALATSDGAEWRNA
-985 LGALLIGGLTSSTL
+985 LGALLIGGLTSSTI
-999 LTLIVVPA
+999 LTLVVIPA
-1007 FFMMLSDVA
+1007 VFMIPSDVA
-1016 SILAR
+1016 GFVRKLIRLVLWPFAR
-1021 LRSRL
+1021 LRR
-1026 LWPFNRLNRKD
+1026 
-1037 GEDSQMT
+1037 GEDVVRS
-1044 AFATGDE
+1044 AVVARR
-1051 EHVPTA
+1051 A
-1057 SHT
+1057 SEDAI

>member
-1 MMWLVDLSIRRAVFA
+1 MMSLVDISIRRAVFA
-16 VMIIASLVGLGYMS
+16 VMLIASLVGLGSMS

-55 ASPETVESEITD
+55 ASAETMESEVTD

-87 EGRSQILI
+87 EGRAQILI
-95 EFDLRSDAREKVQD
+95 EFNLSSNAREKVQD

-114 QLARAELPPDM
+114 QVALAELPPDM

-151 ADLTAFADDVAKE
+151 AELTAFADDVAKE
-164 RLQRIDGVGSVSMV
+164 RLQRLDGVGAVKLV
-178 GGRERDVRIWL
+178 GGRERAVRIWL

-204 RQAIQSEHAEL
+204 RRAIQSEHAEL
-215 PGGRLENA
+215 PGGRLETA
-223 AGTKEFGVKTVA
+223 ARTREFGVKTVA
-235 EVASA
+235 EVTRAN
-240 DGFAELPVAYRE
+240 GFADLPVAYRE

-261 IARVEDGLEDE
+261 VARVEDGLEDE
-272 RSAALLNGRR
+272 RSAAFLNGRR
-282 GISLDIRKQSGR
+282 GISLDIRKQSGQ
-294 NTVEVARNV
+294 NTVEVAHQV
-303 KEATERLRKIAPA
+303 KAATEDLRALAPA
-316 GVTVIATRD
+316 GVTIVATRD

-335 DVTHDVAIAIGLVIA
+335 DVTHDVVIAIGLVVA
-350 VTFTFL
+350 VTFIFL
-356 LNVRATLT
+356 LNFRATII
-364 VAAAIPTSL
+364 VALAIPTSL

-385 TINVLTLLALTV
+385 SINVLTLLALTV

-405 AIVVV
+405 AIVVI

-418 EGKPPLQAAREG
+418 QGKPPLEAALDG
-430 TRKVGLAVF
+430 TRKVGLAVV

-463 YQYGLA
+463 FQYGLT

-480 ALTLTPMLASRF
+480 ALTLTPMLASRI
-492 LRSGRVFFV
+492 LTSSGVSPV
-501 FRPLDAFWDG
+501 FRPLEAFWDSTD
-511 VERVY
+511 RAY
-516 ASIVTLAVRFRLIV
+516 AGLVKLAVRFRIV
-530 MLIAV
+530 VILIAFA
-535 SSVFGGAWYAAQV
+535 SVFAGAWYAARV

-571 GIAAALRTAQE
+571 GVVSALDAAQKIDAE
-582 ADQGLRKIDHIEDV
+582 LRKIEHVEEV
-596 FLSIGSGSQTDV
+596 FVSIGAGAQAEARVID
-608 HIIELYASLTPKQER
+608 LYASLTPKQER
-623 SKGQFEIMDE
+623 QTGQFEIMDQ
-633 AREAIRGAAPDAV
+633 ARKAIRIASPEAV
-646 KVSVLEVPW
+646 KISVLEVPW

-665 LDLLLKGSDLVSLS
+665 IDLLLKGSDLSSLA
-679 QYADRLVRE
+679 QYGDHLVRE
-688 MRSRSAFADVRTSF
+688 MRARPDFSDVRTSF

-709 QILFDRR
+709 QILFDRT
-716 RAGDQGVSARSLAS
+716 RAGDQGVSARALAD
-730 TARIALGGVDVG
+730 TARIALGGLDAG
-742 TFEEDGKRYDIRL
+742 TFEEGGKRYDVRL

-781 DIGAVSQV
+781 DIGAVSRV
-789 QFASG
+789 EFASG
-794 PSQIDRSDRARK
+794 PSKIDRSDRARK
-806 ISVLGSSA
+806 LSVLASSA

-823 DELLAVLDAHPP
+823 STLIEVLEANPP
-835 PQGIVYSMGGM
+835 PAGVTYSVGGM
-846 AERMQETA
+846 SERMQETA

-860 LALALLALYMVL
+860 LLLALLALYMVL

-881 PLVIMVTAPLSF
+881 PLLIMVTAPLSF

-930 DRANQLT
+930 DRANQLIAEGAT
-937 EDGMSPRAAIL
+937 EREAIL

-956 PVLMTAFSAIFGMMP
+956 PVLMTAFSAIFGMVP
-971 VAFATSDGAEWRNA
+971 VALATSDGAEWRNA
-985 LGALLIGGLTSSTL
+985 LGALLIGGLTSSTI
-999 LTLIVVPA
+999 LTLAVIPA
-1007 FFMMLSDVA
+1007 VFMIPSDVHRFTRNLKRW
-1016 SILAR
+1016 SIILYAR
-1021 LRSRL
+1021 LKRHDVTKRTKSL
-1026 LWPFNRLNRKD
+1026 TS
-1037 GEDSQMT
+1037 GAVEDVS
-1044 AFATGDE
+1044 
-1051 EHVPTA
+1051 
-1057 SHT
+1057 

>member
-1 MMWLVDLSIRRAVFA
+1 MMSLVDISIRRAVFA
-16 VMIIASLVGLGYMS
+16 VMLIASLVGLGFMS

-55 ASPETVESEITD
+55 ASAETMESEVTD

-87 EGRSQILI
+87 EGRAQILI
-95 EFDLRSDAREKVQD
+95 EFNLSSNAREKVQD

-114 QLARAELPPDM
+114 QVALAELPPDM

-151 ADLTAFADDVAKE
+151 AELTAFADDVAKE
-164 RLQRIDGVGSVSMV
+164 RLQRLDGVGAVKLV
-178 GGRERDVRIWL
+178 GGRERAVRIWL

-204 RQAIQSEHAEL
+204 RRAIQSEHAEL
-215 PGGRLENA
+215 PGGRLETA
-223 AGTKEFGVKTVA
+223 ARTREFGVKTVA
-235 EVASA
+235 EVTRAN
-240 DGFAELPVAYRE
+240 GFADLPVAYRE

-261 IARVEDGLEDE
+261 VARVEDGLEDE
-272 RSAALLNGRR
+272 RSAAFLNGRR
-282 GISLDIRKQSGR
+282 GISLDIRKQSGQ
-294 NTVEVARNV
+294 NTVEVAHQV
-303 KEATERLRKIAPA
+303 KAATEGLRALAPA
-316 GVTVIATRD
+316 GVTIVATRD

-335 DVTHDVAIAIGLVIA
+335 DVTHDVVIAIGLVVA
-350 VTFTFL
+350 VTFVFL
-356 LNVRATLT
+356 LNFRATII
-364 VAAAIPTSL
+364 VALAIPTSL

-385 TINVLTLLALTV
+385 SINVLTLLALTV

-405 AIVVV
+405 AIVVI

-418 EGKPPLQAAREG
+418 EGKPPLEAALDG
-430 TRKVGLAVF
+430 TRKVGLAVV

-463 YQYGLA
+463 YQYGLT

-480 ALTLTPMLASRF
+480 ALTLTPMLASRI
-492 LRSGRVFFV
+492 LTSSGVSPV
-501 FRPLDAFWDG
+501 FRPLEAFWDSTD
-511 VERVY
+511 RAY
-516 ASIVTLAVRFRLIV
+516 AGLVKLAVRFRFVVII
-530 MLIAV
+530 IAFA
-535 SSVFGGAWYAAQV
+535 SVVAGAWYAARV

-571 GIAAALRTAQE
+571 GVVSALDAAQKIDAE
-582 ADQGLRKIDHIEDV
+582 LRKIEHVEEV
-596 FLSIGSGSQTDV
+596 FVSIGAGAQAEARVID
-608 HIIELYASLTPKQER
+608 LYASLTPKQER
-623 SKGQFEIMDE
+623 QTGQFEIMDQ
-633 AREAIRGAAPDAV
+633 ARKAIRIASPEAV
-646 KVSVLEVPW
+646 KISVLEVPW

-665 LDLLLKGSDLVSLS
+665 IDLLLKGSDLNSLA
-679 QYADRLVRE
+679 QYGEHLVRE
-688 MRSRSAFADVRTSF
+688 MRARPDFSDVRTSF

-709 QILFDRR
+709 QILFDRT
-716 RAGDQGVSARSLAS
+716 RAGDQGVSARALAD
-730 TARIALGGVDVG
+730 TARIALGGLDAG
-742 TFEEDGKRYDIRL
+742 TFEEGGKRYDVRL

-781 DIGAVSQV
+781 DIGAVSRV
-789 QFASG
+789 EFASG
-794 PSQIDRSDRARK
+794 PSKIDRSDRARK
-806 ISVLGSSA
+806 ISVLASSA

-823 DELLAVLDAHPP
+823 STLIEVLEANPP
-835 PQGIVYSMGGM
+835 PAGITYSVGGM
-846 AERMQETA
+846 SERMQETA

-860 LALALLALYMVL
+860 LLLALLALYMVL

-881 PLVIMVTAPLSF
+881 PLLIMVTAPLSF

-899 LYYFGLES
+899 LYYFGMES

-930 DRANQLT
+930 DRANQLIAEGMT
-937 EDGMSPRAAIL
+937 ERDAIL

-956 PVLMTAFSAIFGMMP
+956 PVLMTAFSAIFGMVP
-971 VAFATSDGAEWRNA
+971 VALATSDGAEWRNA
-985 LGALLIGGLTSSTL
+985 LGALLIGGLTSSTI
-999 LTLIVVPA
+999 LTLVVIPA
-1007 FFMMLSDVA
+1007 VFMIPSDVA
-1016 SILAR
+1016 GFVRKLIRLVLWPFAR
-1021 LRSRL
+1021 LRR
-1026 LWPFNRLNRKD
+1026 
-1037 GEDSQMT
+1037 GEDVVRS
-1044 AFATGDE
+1044 AA
-1051 EHVPTA
+1051 VARRA
-1057 SHT
+1057 SEDAI

>member
-1 MMWLVDLSIRRAVFA
+1 MMSLVDISIRRAVFA
-16 VMIIASLVGLGYMS
+16 VMLIASLVGLGFMS

-55 ASPETVESEITD
+55 ASAETMESEVTD

-87 EGRSQILI
+87 EGRAQILI
-95 EFDLRSDAREKVQD
+95 EFNLSSNAREKVQD

-114 QLARAELPPDM
+114 QVALAELPPDM

-151 ADLTAFADDVAKE
+151 AELTAFADDVAKE
-164 RLQRIDGVGSVSMV
+164 RLQRLDGVGAVKLV
-178 GGRERDVRIWL
+178 GGRERAVRIWL

-204 RQAIQSEHAEL
+204 RRAIQSEHAEL
-215 PGGRLENA
+215 PGGRLETA
-223 AGTKEFGVKTVA
+223 ARTREFGVKTVA
-235 EVASA
+235 EVTRAN
-240 DGFAELPVAYRE
+240 GFADLPVAYRE

-261 IARVEDGLEDE
+261 VARVEDGLEDE
-272 RSAALLNGRR
+272 RSAAFLNGRR
-282 GISLDIRKQSGR
+282 GISLDIRKQSGQ
-294 NTVEVARNV
+294 NTVEVAHQV
-303 KEATERLRKIAPA
+303 KAATEGLRALAPA
-316 GVTVIATRD
+316 GVTIVATRD

-335 DVTHDVAIAIGLVIA
+335 DVTHDVVIAIGLVVA
-350 VTFTFL
+350 VTFVFL
-356 LNVRATLT
+356 LNFRATII
-364 VAAAIPTSL
+364 VALAIPTSL

-385 TINVLTLLALTV
+385 SINVLTLLALTV

-405 AIVVV
+405 AIVVI

-418 EGKPPLQAAREG
+418 EGKPPLEAALDG
-430 TRKVGLAVF
+430 TRKVGLAVV

-463 YQYGLA
+463 YQYGLT

-480 ALTLTPMLASRF
+480 ALTLTPMLASRI
-492 LRSGRVFFV
+492 LTSSGVSPV
-501 FRPLDAFWDG
+501 FRPLEAFWDSTD
-511 VERVY
+511 RAY
-516 ASIVTLAVRFRLIV
+516 AGLVKLAVRFRIV
-530 MLIAV
+530 VIFIAFA
-535 SSVFGGAWYAAQV
+535 SVVAGAWYAARV

-571 GIAAALRTAQE
+571 GVVSALDAAQKIDAE
-582 ADQGLRKIDHIEDV
+582 LRKIEHVEEV
-596 FLSIGSGSQTDV
+596 FVSIGAGAQAEARVID
-608 HIIELYASLTPKQER
+608 LYASLTPKQER
-623 SKGQFEIMDE
+623 QTGQFEIMDQ
-633 AREAIRGAAPDAV
+633 ARKAIRIASPEAV
-646 KVSVLEVPW
+646 KISVLEVPW

-665 LDLLLKGSDLVSLS
+665 IDLLLKGSDLNSLA
-679 QYADRLVRE
+679 QYGEHLVRE
-688 MRSRSAFADVRTSF
+688 MRARPDFSDVRTSF

-709 QILFDRR
+709 QILFDRT
-716 RAGDQGVSARSLAS
+716 RAGDQGVSARALAD
-730 TARIALGGVDVG
+730 TARIALGGLDAG
-742 TFEEDGKRYDIRL
+742 TFEEGGKRYDVRL

-781 DIGAVSQV
+781 DIGAVSRV
-789 QFASG
+789 EFASG
-794 PSQIDRSDRARK
+794 PSKIDRSDRARK
-806 ISVLGSSA
+806 ISVLASSA

-823 DELLAVLDAHPP
+823 STLIEVLEANPP
-835 PQGIVYSMGGM
+835 PAGITYSVGGM
-846 AERMQETA
+846 SERMQETA

-860 LALALLALYMVL
+860 LLLALLALYMVL

-881 PLVIMVTAPLSF
+881 PLLIMVTAPLSF

-899 LYYFGLES
+899 LYYFGMES

-930 DRANQLT
+930 DRANQLIAEGMT
-937 EDGMSPRAAIL
+937 ERDAIL

-956 PVLMTAFSAIFGMMP
+956 PVLMTAFSAIFGMVP
-971 VAFATSDGAEWRNA
+971 VALATSDGAEWRNA
-985 LGALLIGGLTSSTL
+985 LGALLIGGLTSSTI
-999 LTLIVVPA
+999 LTLVVIPA
-1007 FFMMLSDVA
+1007 VFMIPSDVA
-1016 SILAR
+1016 GFVRKLIRLVLWPFAR
-1021 LRSRL
+1021 LRR
-1026 LWPFNRLNRKD
+1026 
-1037 GEDSQMT
+1037 GEDVVRS
-1044 AFATGDE
+1044 AA
-1051 EHVPTA
+1051 VSRRA
-1057 SHT
+1057 SEDSI

>member
-1 MMWLVDLSIRRAVFA
+1 MMWLVDISIRRAVFA
-16 VMIIASLVGLGYMS
+16 VMLIASLVGLGLMS

-55 ASPETVESEITD
+55 ASAETMESEVTD

-87 EGRSQILI
+87 EGRAQILI
-95 EFDLRSDAREKVQD
+95 EFNLSSNAREKVQD

-114 QLARAELPPDM
+114 QVALAELPPDM

-151 ADLTAFADDVAKE
+151 AELTAFADDVAKE
-164 RLQRIDGVGSVSMV
+164 RLQRLDGVGAVKLV
-178 GGRERDVRIWL
+178 GGRERAVRIWL

-204 RQAIQSEHAEL
+204 RRAIQSEHAKL
-215 PGGRLENA
+215 PGGRMETDA
-223 AGTKEFGVKTVA
+223 RTREFGVKTVA
-235 EVASA
+235 EVTRAN
-240 DGFAELPVAYRE
+240 GFADLPVAYRE

-261 IARVEDGLEDE
+261 VARVEDGLEDE
-272 RSAALLNGRR
+272 RSAAFLNGRR
-282 GISLDIRKQSGR
+282 GISLDIRKQSGQ
-294 NTVEVARNV
+294 NTVEVSHKV
-303 KEATERLRKIAPA
+303 KAAAEDLRALAPA
-316 GVTVIATRD
+316 GVTIVATRD

-335 DVTHDVAIAIGLVIA
+335 DVTHDVVIAIGLVVA
-350 VTFTFL
+350 VTFVFL
-356 LNVRATLT
+356 LNFRATII
-364 VAAAIPTSL
+364 VALAIPTSL

-385 TINVLTLLALTV
+385 SINVLTLLALTV

-405 AIVVV
+405 AIVVI

-418 EGKPPLQAAREG
+418 EGKPPLEAALDG
-430 TRKVGLAVF
+430 TRKVGLAVV

-463 YQYGLA
+463 FQYGLT

-480 ALTLTPMLASRF
+480 ALTLTPMLASRI
-492 LRSGRVFFV
+492 LTSSGVSPV
-501 FRPLDAFWDG
+501 FRPLEAFWDSTD
-511 VERVY
+511 RAY
-516 ASIVTLAVRFRLIV
+516 AGLVKLAVRFRIV
-530 MLIAV
+530 VILIACA
-535 SSVFGGAWYAAQV
+535 SVFAGAWYAARV

-571 GIAAALRTAQE
+571 GVVSALDAAQKIDAE
-582 ADQGLRKIDHIEDV
+582 LRKIEHVEEV
-596 FLSIGSGSQTDV
+596 FVSIGAGAQADARV
-608 HIIELYASLTPKQER
+608 IDLYASLTPKQER
-623 SKGQFEIMDE
+623 QTGQFEIMDQ
-633 AREAIRGAAPDAV
+633 ARKAIRIASPEAV
-646 KVSVLEVPW
+646 KISVLEVPW

-665 LDLLLKGSDLVSLS
+665 IDLLLKGSDLNSLA
-679 QYADRLVRE
+679 QYGDHLVRE
-688 MRSRSAFADVRTSF
+688 MRARPDFADVRTSF

-709 QILFDRR
+709 QILFDRT
-716 RAGDQGVSARSLAS
+716 RAGDQSVSARALAD
-730 TARIALGGVDVG
+730 TARIALGGLDAG
-742 TFEEDGKRYDIRL
+742 TFEEGGKRYDVRL

-781 DIGAVSQV
+781 DIGAVSRV
-789 QFASG
+789 EFASG

-806 ISVLGSSA
+806 ISVLASSA

-823 DELLAVLDAHPP
+823 TTLIEVLEVNPSPA
-835 PQGIVYSMGGM
+835 GITYSVGGM
-846 AERMQETA
+846 SERMQETA

-860 LALALLALYMVL
+860 LLLALLALYMVL

-881 PLVIMVTAPLSF
+881 PLLIMVTAPLSF

-930 DRANQLT
+930 DRANQLIAEGMT
-937 EDGMSPRAAIL
+937 ERNAIL

-956 PVLMTAFSAIFGMMP
+956 PVLMTAFSAIFGMVP
-971 VAFATSDGAEWRNA
+971 VALATSDGAEWRNA
-985 LGALLIGGLTSSTL
+985 LGALLIGGLTSSTI
-999 LTLIVVPA
+999 LTLVVIPA
-1007 FFMMLSDVA
+1007 VFMIPSDVA
-1016 SILAR
+1016 NVVRKLTRLFLWPLTR
-1021 LRSRL
+1021 LRR
-1026 LWPFNRLNRKD
+1026 
-1037 GEDSQMT
+1037 GEDAARSAALT
-1044 AFATGDE
+1044 GGATED
-1051 EHVPTA
+1051 VI
-1057 SHT
+1057 

>member
-1 MMWLVDLSIRRAVFA
+1 MMWLVDISIRRAVFA
-16 VMIIASLVGLGYMS
+16 VMLIASLVGLGLMS

-55 ASPETVESEITD
+55 ASAETMESEVTD

-87 EGRSQILI
+87 EGRAQILI
-95 EFDLRSDAREKVQD
+95 EFNLSSNAREKVQD

-114 QLARAELPPDM
+114 QVALAELPPDM

-151 ADLTAFADDVAKE
+151 AELTAFADDVAKE
-164 RLQRIDGVGSVSMV
+164 RLQRLDGVGAVKLV
-178 GGRERDVRIWL
+178 GGRERAVRIWL

-204 RQAIQSEHAEL
+204 RRAIQSEHAEL
-215 PGGRLENA
+215 PGGRLETA
-223 AGTKEFGVKTVA
+223 ARTREFGVKTVA
-235 EVASA
+235 EVTRAN
-240 DGFAELPVAYRE
+240 GFADLPVAYRE

-261 IARVEDGLEDE
+261 VARVEDGLEDE
-272 RSAALLNGRR
+272 RSAAFLNGRR
-282 GISLDIRKQSGR
+282 GISLDIRKQSGQ
-294 NTVEVARNV
+294 NTVEVAHQV
-303 KEATERLRKIAPA
+303 KAATEGLRALAPA
-316 GVTVIATRD
+316 GVTIVATRD

-335 DVTHDVAIAIGLVIA
+335 DVTHDVVIAIGLVVA
-350 VTFTFL
+350 VTFVFL
-356 LNVRATLT
+356 LNFRATII
-364 VAAAIPTSL
+364 VALAIPTSL

-385 TINVLTLLALTV
+385 SINVLTLLALTV

-405 AIVVV
+405 AIVVI

-418 EGKPPLQAAREG
+418 EGKPPLEAALDG
-430 TRKVGLAVF
+430 TRKVGLAVV

-463 YQYGLA
+463 YQYGLT

-480 ALTLTPMLASRF
+480 ALTLTPMLASRI
-492 LRSGRVFFV
+492 LTSSGVSPV
-501 FRPLDAFWDG
+501 FRPLEAFWDSTD
-511 VERVY
+511 RAY
-516 ASIVTLAVRFRLIV
+516 AGLVKLAVRFRIV
-530 MLIAV
+530 VIIIAFA
-535 SSVFGGAWYAAQV
+535 SVVAGAWYAARV

-571 GIAAALRTAQE
+571 GVVSALDAAQKIDAE
-582 ADQGLRKIDHIEDV
+582 LRKIEHVEEV
-596 FLSIGSGSQTDV
+596 FVSIGAGAQAEARVID
-608 HIIELYASLTPKQER
+608 LYASLTPKQER
-623 SKGQFEIMDE
+623 QTGQFEIMDQ
-633 AREAIRGAAPDAV
+633 ARKAIRIASPEAV
-646 KVSVLEVPW
+646 KISVLEVPW

-665 LDLLLKGSDLVSLS
+665 IDLLLKGSDLNSLA
-679 QYADRLVRE
+679 QYGEHLVRE
-688 MRSRSAFADVRTSF
+688 MRARPDFSDVRTSF

-709 QILFDRR
+709 QILFDRT
-716 RAGDQGVSARSLAS
+716 RAGDQGVSARALAD
-730 TARIALGGVDVG
+730 TARIALGGLDAG
-742 TFEEDGKRYDIRL
+742 TFEEGGKRYDVRL

-781 DIGAVSQV
+781 DIGAVSRV
-789 QFASG
+789 EFASG
-794 PSQIDRSDRARK
+794 PSKIDRSDRARK
-806 ISVLGSSA
+806 ISVLASSA

-823 DELLAVLDAHPP
+823 STLIEVLEANPP
-835 PQGIVYSMGGM
+835 PAGITYSVGGM
-846 AERMQETA
+846 SERMQETA

-860 LALALLALYMVL
+860 LLLALLALYMVL

-881 PLVIMVTAPLSF
+881 PLLIMVTAPLSF

-899 LYYFGLES
+899 LYYFGMES

-930 DRANQLT
+930 DRANQLIAEGMT
-937 EDGMSPRAAIL
+937 ERDAIL

-956 PVLMTAFSAIFGMMP
+956 PVLMTAFSAIFGMVP
-971 VAFATSDGAEWRNA
+971 VALATSDGAEWRNA
-985 LGALLIGGLTSSTL
+985 LGALLIGGLTSSTI
-999 LTLIVVPA
+999 LTLVVIPA
-1007 FFMMLSDVA
+1007 VFMIPSDVA
-1016 SILAR
+1016 GFVRKLIRLVLWPFAR
-1021 LRSRL
+1021 LRR
-1026 LWPFNRLNRKD
+1026 
-1037 GEDSQMT
+1037 GEDVVRS
-1044 AFATGDE
+1044 AA
-1051 EHVPTA
+1051 VARRA
-1057 SHT
+1057 SEDAI